1 MRKIASF
8 ALIGALA
15 LTTLSGCS
23 WTPKT
28 EHGALVGGAIGAG
41 VGALATHS
49 VGGAVVGAGVGAA
62 SGYFLAKNSYRCKKI
77 NLFGQP
83 YWGWCLK

>member
-1 MRKIASF
+1 MNKFAGF
-8 ALIGALA
+8 ALAGALA
-15 LTTLSGCS
+15 LTSLSGCS

-28 EHGALVGGAIGAG
+28 EKGALIGGAVGAG
-41 VGALATHS
+41 VGALATRS
-49 VGGAVVGAGVGAA
+49 VGGAVVGAGIGAA